1 MLYVTTWNGMLTLK
15 QSSYCL
21 PAGGGLFGVDRARR
35 QNTLTQRTPDNKV
48 QGRVKTTRRGGS

>member
-21 PAGGGLFGVDRARR
+21 AGGASSV
-35 QNTLTQRTPDNKV
+35 LTALGDKILSQRTPDNKV
-48 QGRVKTTRRGGS
+48 